1 MKAAELR
8 EKSVE
13 ELDKSLLELLQS
25 QFKLR
30 LKKASGELSQTHLF
44 KQTKRA
50 IARIITIKKEKEG
63 K

>member
-1 MKAAELR
+1 MKVAELR
-8 EKSVE
+8 QKSVE

-30 LKKASGELSQTHLF
+30 LKKASGELSQTHLL

-50 IARIITIKKEKEG
+50 IARLMTIKKEKEG